1 MQELAPI
8 LPVIAPSMQR
18 FAQQILGGL
27 IERLN
32 ARFFS
37 ALRLQVFYFFLLCVL
52 AQQILGGLIEGLN
65 ARFFSD
71 VRQQVFFY
79 FIQ

>member
-18 FAQQILGGL
+18 FAQQIVGGL

-37 ALRLQVFYFFLLCVL
+37 ALRLQVFFLLLCVL

-65 ARFFSD
+65 ARF
-71 VRQQVFFY
+71 
-79 FIQ
+79 